1 MIKSAVRR
9 SGKSF
14 CQGFQAIPVM
24 DCFPPQGQGAPCPNI
39 SAEGVLLPLP
49 LQRRHKRF
57 SHGLCPGL
65 DQVMPHWLHLLITY
79 QTLVCVP
86 TGTAKRSKILSPE
99 ERKVV
104 AFHESG
110 HALVGWL
117 LEHTEAVMKVPPPP
131 GRAVPGPSLSK
142 IALCYLCAALLSSVS
157 LGLCCCRRVNGKYRI
172 MESCSLGGPS
182 EGIESSYSALHSP
195 SLN

>member
-1 MIKSAVRR
+1 MIKSVVRR

-14 CQGFQAIPVM
+14 CQGFQAIPGM
-24 DCFPPQGQGAPCPNI
+24 DCFPSHGQGAPFPNI
-39 SAEGVLLPLP
+39 LAKGVLLPPP
-49 LQRRHKRF
+49 LQSQHKWF

-65 DQVMPHWLHLLITY
+65 DQIMPHWLHLLIAY
-79 QTLVCVP
+79 QTLLCVP

-117 LEHTEAVMKVPPPP
+117 LEHTEAVMKVPPPA
-131 GRAVPGPSLSK
+131 GRGVPGASLSK
-142 IALCYLCAALLSSVS
+142 IALWYLCAAL
-157 LGLCCCRRVNGKYRI
+157 
-172 MESCSLGGPS
+172 
-182 EGIESSYSALHSP
+182 
-195 SLN
+195 

>member
-1 MIKSAVRR
+1 MIKSIVRR
-9 SGKSF
+9 TGKVF

-24 DCFPPQGQGAPCPNI
+24 DCFPPQGQGAIFSNI
-39 SAEGVLLPLP
+39 LVKGFCCLPLCRV
-49 LQRRHKRF
+49 QHKQF
-57 SHGLCPGL
+57 SHRLCTGL

-79 QTLVCVP
+79 QALVCVP

-117 LEHTEAVMKVPPPP
+117 LEHTEAVMKVPPLP
-131 GRAVPGPSLSK
+131 GRGGSRVSLAK
-142 IALCYLCAALLSSVS
+142 IALWYLCAVLLSSVS
-157 LGLCCCRRVNGKYRI
+157 LWLCYCSKIHGKYRLTRSFSLERI
-172 MESCSLGGPS
+172 FEVVESN
-182 EGIESSYSALHSP
+182 YSALPSP
-195 SLN
+195 PLN